1 MKFEG
6 LGAYIRECCRGIP
19 DDQIPDIF
27 TNSLGQ
33 LYLSDWDCLL
43 SAEKLKSFG
52 FVFETSSGY
61 YKYVKET
68 E

>member
-1 MKFEG
+1 MNFEG
-6 LGAYIRECCRGIP
+6 LLPYIKECCKDISE
-19 DDQIPDIF
+19 DQMPDIF
-27 TNSLGQ
+27 TNSAGE

-43 SAEKLKSFG
+43 SAQRLNSFG